1 VGGGYDTH
9 AVLHTCI
16 SSGNELVTLCRG
28 WASTFLNL
36 GFKQQTF
43 SSIDDN
49 SSLQDNEK
57 TYRRNQRYLREALK
71 SYSKQTLRS
80 FGFSDQTADL
90 MGATLGLATKGA
102 KLNLNESKT
111 LAIEFKDVVTHD
123 PALYFGYNL
132 DW

>member
-1 VGGGYDTH
+1 MNSALYAEDGQ
-9 AVLHTCI
+9 
-16 SSGNELVTLCRG
+16 
-28 WASTFLNL
+28 STFLNL
-36 GFKQQTF
+36 EFKQQTL

-57 TYRRNQRYLREALK
+57 TYRRNQRYLRDALQ
-71 SYSKQTLRS
+71 SYSKQSLRS
-80 FGFSDQTADL
+80 IGLSDQTADL
-90 MGATLGLATKGA
+90 VGATLGLATKGA

-111 LAIEFKDVVTHD
+111 LAIEFKDVATHN

>member
-1 VGGGYDTH
+1 MIRTLFFIPAFLLAMNSTLYAEGGQPYLLD
-9 AVLHTCI
+9 
-16 SSGNELVTLCRG
+16 LV
-28 WASTFLNL
+28 
-36 GFKQQTF
+36 FKQQTL

-57 TYRRNQRYLREALK
+57 TYRRNQRYLRDALQ
-71 SYSKQTLRS
+71 SYSKQSLRS
-80 FGFSDQTADL
+80 IGLPDQTANL
-90 MGATLGLATKGA
+90 MGVTIGFVTKGA

>member
-1 VGGGYDTH
+1 MRRTQMAIPLVLLAMNSALYAEDEQSTH
-9 AVLHTCI
+9 LK
-16 SSGNELVTLCRG
+16 LD
-28 WASTFLNL
+28 
-36 GFKQQTF
+36 FKQQTL

-49 SSLQDNEK
+49 SSPQDNEK
-57 TYRRNQRYLREALK
+57 IYRRNQRYLRDALQ
-71 SYSKQTLRS
+71 SYSKQSLRS
-80 FGFSDQTADL
+80 IGLSDQTAYL
-90 MGATLGLATKGA
+90 MGATVGFVFNGA

>member
-1 VGGGYDTH
+1 MNSTLYAEGGQPYLLD
-9 AVLHTCI
+9 L
-16 SSGNELVTLCRG
+16 E
-28 WASTFLNL
+28 
-36 GFKQQTF
+36 FKQQTL

-57 TYRRNQRYLREALK
+57 TYRRNQRYLRDALQ
-71 SYSKQTLRS
+71 SYSKQSLRS
-80 FGFSDQTADL
+80 IGLPDQTANL
-90 MGATLGLATKGA
+90 MGVTIGFVTKGA

>member
-1 VGGGYDTH
+1 MRRTQMAIPLVLLAMNSALYAEDEQSTH
-9 AVLHTCI
+9 LK
-16 SSGNELVTLCRG
+16 LD
-28 WASTFLNL
+28 
-36 GFKQQTF
+36 FKQQTL

-49 SSLQDNEK
+49 SSPQDNEK
-57 TYRRNQRYLREALK
+57 IYRRNQRYLRDALQ
-71 SYSKQTLRS
+71 SYSKQSLRS
-80 FGFSDQTADL
+80 IGLSDQTADL
-90 MGATLGLATKGA
+90 MGATVGFVFNGA

>member
-1 VGGGYDTH
+1 M
-9 AVLHTCI
+9 I
-16 SSGNELVTLCRG
+16 RTLFFIPAFLLAMNSALYAEDG
-28 WASTFLNL
+28 QSTFLNL
-36 GFKQQTF
+36 EFKQQTL

-57 TYRRNQRYLREALK
+57 IYRRNQRYLRDALQ
-71 SYSKQTLRS
+71 SYSKQSLRS
-80 FGFSDQTADL
+80 IGLPDQTANL
-90 MGATLGLATKGA
+90 MGVTIGFVTKGA

-132 DW
+132 AW

>member
-1 VGGGYDTH
+1 MESPLYAENGQ
-9 AVLHTCI
+9 
-16 SSGNELVTLCRG
+16 
-28 WASTFLNL
+28 STFLNL

-43 SSIDDN
+43 SSVDDN

-71 SYSKQTLRS
+71 SYSKQTFRS
-80 FGFSDQTADL
+80 FGVSDQAADL
-90 MGATLGLATKGA
+90 MGATLGLATNGA

-111 LAIEFKDVVTHD
+111 LAIEFKDVVTHN

>member
-1 VGGGYDTH
+1 MSRTLTIIPL
-9 AVLHTCI
+9 VLVI
-16 SSGNELVTLCRG
+16 MESPLYAENGQ
-28 WASTFLNL
+28 STFLNL

-43 SSIDDN
+43 SSVDDN

-71 SYSKQTLRS
+71 SYSKQTIRS
-80 FGFSDQTADL
+80 FGLSDQTADL
-90 MGATLGLATKGA
+90 MGATLGLATNGA

>member
-1 VGGGYDTH
+1 MIRMLFFIP
-9 AVLHTCI
+9 AFLLAMN
-16 SSGNELVTLCRG
+16 SSLYAEDGP
-28 WASTFLNL
+28 STSLNL
-36 GFKQQTF
+36 RFKQQTF

-71 SYSKQTLRS
+71 SYSKQTFRS
-80 FGFSDQTADL
+80 FGFSDQTAEL

>member
-1 VGGGYDTH
+1 M
-9 AVLHTCI
+9 I
-16 SSGNELVTLCRG
+16 RTLFFIPAFLLAMNSALYAEDG
-28 WASTFLNL
+28 QSTFLNL
-36 GFKQQTF
+36 EFKQQTL

-80 FGFSDQTADL
+80 FSLSDQTADL

-132 DW
+132 AW

>member
-1 VGGGYDTH
+1 MMRTLLFIP
-9 AVLHTCI
+9 AFLLAMN
-16 SSGNELVTLCRG
+16 SSLYAEDGTSTL
-28 WASTFLNL
+28 LNL

-80 FGFSDQTADL
+80 FGLSDQTADL

-111 LAIEFKDVVTHD
+111 LAIEFKDVATHN